1 MTRRLWLIADD
12 FGLSPGIDEAIV
24 HLLRF
29 GRLSGTGC
37 MTGFPEWP
45 IAARRLRDLPSGTAI
60 GLHLT
65 LTDQIAAT
73 GLSSLAPEGR
83 LPSFGRLAAMTATS
97 AKAHEAA
104 LVELDAQ
111 FERFV
116 EATGRVPDFVDGHQ
130 HVHFLPVA
138 RQWLATLAKQVDHA
152 RLPFVRGAPATRHA
166 PREVFVKATI
176 ARQLATGFDAFARAA
191 GFVPWRPLA
200 GFYRWERPGGF
211 VDALRAGLASL
222 PTGAVFMCHPGRV
235 DRVLEERDRL
245 LGPREVE
252 FDYLASEAFEEDL
265 ARSGASLMRLD
276 R

>member
-73 GLSSLAPEGR
+73 GPSSFAPEGR

-104 LVELDAQ
+104 LA
-111 FERFV
+111 
-116 EATGRVPDFVDGHQ
+116 
-130 HVHFLPVA
+130 
-138 RQWLATLAKQVDHA
+138 
-152 RLPFVRGAPATRHA
+152 
-166 PREVFVKATI
+166 
-176 ARQLATGFDAFARAA
+176 
-191 GFVPWRPLA
+191 
-200 GFYRWERPGGF
+200 
-211 VDALRAGLASL
+211 
-222 PTGAVFMCHPGRV
+222 
-235 DRVLEERDRL
+235 
-245 LGPREVE
+245 
-252 FDYLASEAFEEDL
+252 
-265 ARSGASLMRLD
+265 
-276 R
+276 